1 LRLTALVPLIRR
13 RSSYTDD
20 VIVPMQPSKIAEPF
34 SDPNWLFEPKWDGY
48 RALCYYDEKSA
59 RFISLRNND
68 LTKRF
73 VELQNIAVRAHS
85 AIIDGEIVA
94 IDDAGLPSFD
104 ELRKRRRSCSIV
116 FYAFDVIELNGK
128 DVRDLPLY
136 KRKALLKQ
144 IVAKGRNNRIRFTE
158 HIVGEGLAL
167 FEQLEDRQIEG
178 MVAKK
183 LDSKYESGRTRKW
196 LKVKTSVGKEET
208 RKRIENWIK

>member
-1 LRLTALVPLIRR
+1 
-13 RSSYTDD
+13 
-20 VIVPMQPSKIAEPF
+20 MQPSNIVKPF

-48 RALCYYDEKSA
+48 RALCYYNERGV
-59 RFISLRNND
+59 RFISRRNND

-73 VELQNIAVRAHS
+73 AELQDIAVRAQS

-94 IDDAGLPSFD
+94 IDDAGLPCFD
-104 ELRKRRRSCSIV
+104 ELRKSHRSCSII
-116 FYAFDVIELNGK
+116 FYAFDLIELNGK
-128 DVRDLPLY
+128 DVRDLPLR
-136 KRKALLKQ
+136 KRKALLKP
-144 IVAKGRNNRIRFTE
+144 ILERGRNNRIRFTE

-167 FEQLEDRQIEG
+167 FEQLEERQIEG

-196 LKVKTSVGKEET
+196 LKVKTSAGKEEI